1 MTFER
6 GGFMY
11 ALTQARAQPASVRL
25 VDNLRFSMAL
35 EPAFAGLGAYIA

>member
-1 MTFER
+1 MMFER

-11 ALTQARAQPASVRL
+11 ALTQARAQPASGL